1 MKLTKSDWSGISA
14 ILYGLVGM
22 LAMMVLG
29 NIIIEVN
36 VINVFLCFVGIVI
49 CLALASMAKD
59 KSMIEAEWEDEGDN

>member
-1 MKLTKSDWSGISA
+1 MKLTKSDWSSISA
-14 ILYGLVGM
+14 VLYGIVGM

-29 NIIIEVN
+29 NIIIELN
-36 VINVFLCFVGIVI
+36 LFNIFLCFIGIYA

>member
-22 LAMMVLG
+22 LAMMILG
-29 NIIIEVN
+29 NIVIELN
-36 VINVFLCFVGIVI
+36 LFNIFLCFVAIIV
-49 CLALASMAKD
+49 CLALASMAKE